1 MSYSDSD
8 EIKQL
13 LDFSSLSGY
22 LSKRQIIITVL
33 LVNVLFV
40 SFSNFSLFFLMFVLQ
55 SIMRM

>member
-40 SFSNFSLFFLMFVLQ
+40 SFSNFSWFF
-55 SIMRM
+55 